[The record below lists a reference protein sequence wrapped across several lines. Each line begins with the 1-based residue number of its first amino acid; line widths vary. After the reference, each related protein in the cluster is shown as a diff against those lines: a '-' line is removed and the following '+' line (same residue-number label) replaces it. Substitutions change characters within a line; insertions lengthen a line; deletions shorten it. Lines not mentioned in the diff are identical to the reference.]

1 MSNGGAAGKADRLQT
16 ILGSSLDYSHPD
28 RSFSP
33 FYSDLGLGFDA
44 RAGIACL
51 YLHYNRRTT
60 ALGNP
65 LLPLPGTPLRTEQTA
80 LYVRQELPNG
90 TARFA
95 FCARNTWLM
104 ETRGLGA
111 LDFRLGADLDVSRY
125 YAKLGPAPEM
135 GDGSGLKEL
144 RREAT
149 SAGHVIYD
157 AYLPNHDKRD
167 PDERFPFVL
176 GVRVIRGACRY
187 GDEPD
192 SPIVLTPD
200 ESGALLVA
208 FSANE
213 LDVEHETIIDRLA
226 TAPGSL
232 DQAIDLSRQWMN
244 TALGEL
250 PFGSDDPKE
259 AGVLAKAAFSLL
271 FNACQAPG
279 MLGGRISAFPSRG
292 TYPVHYLWDSCFQN
306 LALEHMDA
314 RLAPDSLLLL
324 TENLRHDGKM
334 YHFMAS
340 TWPRPQGS
348 QPPLVGW
355 AGLRLVKQRND
366 LDLARRL
373 LPALMKNNQW
383 WLTQRM
389 THWGIIT
396 CQEPLETGWDDTPRL
411 DHGPIL
417 ALDMNSHLLL
427 QMRACV
433 ELARM
438 IGEKSTESTAQAMAD
453 QHAGRMVELL
463 YDEEDN
469 LFKDV
474 LVATGEKLPLMT
486 PACFLPLLA
495 GVPIGGATARRMI
508 EDYLLN
514 PKHFFGPI
522 PFPCVAY
529 DDPSYQP
536 EKWWRGPT
544 WMAVAYLMLEVL
556 RKYGYAAEARDAASR
571 LYRVMIADGN
581 LRELFNSATGEGL
594 GAHQQGW
601 TAAICLRL
609 KMELG
614 ETS

>member
-1 MSNGGAAGKADRLQT
+1 MSNGGAASKADHLQT
-16 ILGSSLDYSHPD
+16 ILGSNLDYSHPD

-33 FYSDLGLGFDA
+33 FYSDLGLGFDDS
-44 RAGIACL
+44 AGIAHL

-60 ALGNP
+60 AMGAP
-65 LLPLPGTPLRTEQTA
+65 LLPLPGAPQRREQTA
-80 LYVRQELPNG
+80 LYVRQDLPHG

-104 ETRGLGA
+104 EARGLGT
-111 LDFRLGADLDVSRY
+111 LGFGLGDDLDVSMY
-125 YAKLGPAPEM
+125 HAKAGPTPEFVP
-135 GDGSGLKEL
+135 GHGLQEL
-144 RREAT
+144 RREITA
-149 SAGHVIYD
+149 AGYVVYD
-157 AYLPNHDKRD
+157 AYLPNRDKRD

-176 GVRVIRGACRY
+176 GVRVIRGSCRS
-187 GDEPD
+187 GKESGAPL
-192 SPIVLTPD
+192 VLTPND
-200 ESGALLVA
+200 SGELLVA

-213 LDVEHETIIDRLA
+213 LDVEHERLERLLA
-226 TAPGSL
+226 EVPDSL
-232 DQAIDLSRQWMN
+232 DGAIERSRQWLT
-244 TALGEL
+244 TALGNIHFE
-250 PFGSDDPKE
+250 SDSPKE
-259 AGVLAKAAFSLL
+259 AAVLAKAAFTLV
-271 FNACQAPG
+271 FNACEAPG
-279 MLGGRISAFPSRG
+279 MLAGRVSAFPSRG

-306 LALEHMDA
+306 LALEQMDP

-334 YHFMAS
+334 YHFMTA

-366 LDLARRL
+366 LDMARRL
-373 LPALMKNNQW
+373 LPALMKNNRW

-389 THWGIIT
+389 TRYGIIT
-396 CQEPLETGWDDTPRL
+396 CPEPLETGWDDTPRL
-411 DHGPIL
+411 DHGAIL

-438 IGEKSTESTAQAMAD
+438 LHDGTAEAAAQSMAD
-453 QHAGRMVELL
+453 RHATRMVELL
-463 YDEEDN
+463 YDETDN

-474 LVATGEKLPLMT
+474 LVADGQRLSIKT

-495 GVPIGGATARRMI
+495 GVPIDDAKARRMI

-514 PKHFFGPI
+514 PKYFFGRV

-529 DDPSYQP
+529 DEPTYKA

-544 WMAVAYLMLEVL
+544 WMPVAYLMLEVL
-556 RKYGYAAEARDAASR
+556 RAYGYADQAREATRR
-571 LYRVMIADGN
+571 LHNTILADGN
-581 LRELFNSATGEGL
+581 LRELFNSASGEGL

-609 KMELG
+609 RMELD
-614 ETS
+614 ETR